1 MTSMILTKSSTF
13 IIGPVSSLLGYL
25 MDAIYNFLEL
35 IGIPN
40 IGLSIILF
48 TLIIYL
54 LLMPLTYKQQKFS
67 RMQTK
72 MMPEIQAIQ
81 KKYEGK
87 KDNESA
93 MAMNQ
98 ETKMVYEKYGVS
110 PSGSCVQLLIQMPIL
125 FALYQVVYRIP
136 AYVGSVK
143 NIYIG
148 LVNKM
153 MSIDGIATYMQE
165 VGKSK
170 GFGGSDFTGEGAT
183 NAFVDVLNKFSSSDW
198 SDLGEKF
205 PSLMDSITSTT
216 QELEQVNNFL
226 GLNIGNSPSDI
237 MSSAWAAGS
246 FLLVLGA
253 IMIPVLAA
261 ATQWVN
267 VQLSMAMSEANKA
280 NGNKQQAGNNDQM
293 MASMKRMNNVM
304 PIFSAVM
311 CFTVPSGLGLYWIS
325 GAVIRSVQQVV
336 INRILGKVDLD
347 EMIAKN
353 MEKAK
358 EKREKMGIASEQLIN
373 NANANTRR
381 IQTMANGGEPSSKQ
395 KLSQEER
402 EEKLRKAN
410 EYYKNAS
417 KNPNSLA
424 AKANMVK
431 QFEEK
436 SKKK

>member
-1 MTSMILTKSSTF
+1 MTSMILTKSSMF
-13 IIGPVSSLLGYL
+13 IIGPVASLLGYL
-25 MDAIYNFLEL
+25 MDAIYNFLDL
-35 IGIPN
+35 VGIPN

-54 LLMPLTYKQQKFS
+54 LLTPLTYKQQKFS

-87 KDNESA
+87 RDNESA
-93 MAMNQ
+93 MKMNE

-125 FALYQVVYRIP
+125 LALYQVVYRIP
-136 AYVGSVK
+136 AYVDSVK
-143 NIYIG
+143 NIYLS

-153 MSIDGIATYMQE
+153 MSIDGIAAYMQE

-170 GFGGSDFTGEGAT
+170 GFGSSDFTGEGAR

-198 SDLGEKF
+198 NALSEKF
-205 PSLMDSITSTT
+205 PDLSGSIASTT

-253 IMIPVLAA
+253 IMIPVLSAL
-261 ATQWVN
+261 TQWVN

-280 NGNKQQAGNNDQM
+280 NGNKQQPGTNDQM
-293 MASMKRMNNVM
+293 MASMKMMNNVM
-304 PIFSAVM
+304 PIISAFM
-311 CFTVPSGLGLYWIS
+311 CFTLPSGLGIYWIC

-336 INRILGKVDLD
+336 INRILGKVDMD
-347 EMIAKN
+347 ELIAKN
-353 MEKAK
+353 MEMAK

-373 NANANTRR
+373 NANANTKR
-381 IQTMANGGEPSSKQ
+381 IQTMANGGESSKQ
-395 KLSQEER
+395 ATTQAER

-431 QFEEK
+431 LFEEK

>member
-1 MTSMILTKSSTF
+1 MTSMILTKSSMF
-13 IIGPVSSLLGYL
+13 IIGPVASLLGYL
-25 MDAIYNFLEL
+25 MDAIYNFLDL
-35 IGIPN
+35 VGIPN

-54 LLMPLTYKQQKFS
+54 LLTPLTYKQQKFS

-87 KDNESA
+87 RDNESA
-93 MAMNQ
+93 MKMNE

-125 FALYQVVYRIP
+125 LALYQVVYRIP
-136 AYVGSVK
+136 AYVDSVK
-143 NIYIG
+143 NIYLS

-153 MSIDGIATYMQE
+153 MSIDGIAAYMQE

-170 GFGGSDFTGEGAT
+170 GFGSSDFTGEGAR

-198 SDLGEKF
+198 NALSEKF
-205 PSLMDSITSTT
+205 PDLSGSIASTT

-253 IMIPVLAA
+253 IMIPVLSAL
-261 ATQWVN
+261 TQWVN
-267 VQLSMAMSEANKA
+267 VQVSMAMSEANKA
-280 NGNKQQAGNNDQM
+280 NGNKQQPGTNDQM
-293 MASMKRMNNVM
+293 MASMKMMNNVM
-304 PIFSAVM
+304 PIISAFM
-311 CFTVPSGLGLYWIS
+311 CFTLPSGLGIYWIC

-336 INRILGKVDLD
+336 INRILGKVDMD
-347 EMIAKN
+347 ELIAKN

-373 NANANTRR
+373 NANANTKR
-381 IQTMANGGEPSSKQ
+381 IQTMANGGESSKQ
-395 KLSQEER
+395 ATTQAER

>member
-1 MTSMILTKSSTF
+1 MTSMILTKSSMF
-13 IIGPVSSLLGYL
+13 IIGPVASLLGYL
-25 MDAIYNFLEL
+25 MDAIYNFLDL
-35 IGIPN
+35 VGIPN

-54 LLMPLTYKQQKFS
+54 LLTPLTYKQQKFS

-87 KDNESA
+87 RDNESA
-93 MAMNQ
+93 MKMNE

-125 FALYQVVYRIP
+125 LALYQVVYRIP
-136 AYVGSVK
+136 AYVDSVK
-143 NIYIG
+143 NIYLS

-153 MSIDGIATYMQE
+153 MSIDGIAAYMQE

-170 GFGGSDFTGEGAT
+170 GFGSSDFTGEGAR

-198 SDLGEKF
+198 NALSEKF
-205 PSLMDSITSTT
+205 PDLSGSIASTT

-253 IMIPVLAA
+253 IMIPVLSAL
-261 ATQWVN
+261 TQWVN

-280 NGNKQQAGNNDQM
+280 NGNKQQPGTNDQM
-293 MASMKRMNNVM
+293 MASMKMMNNVM
-304 PIFSAVM
+304 PIMSAFM
-311 CFTVPSGLGLYWIS
+311 CFTLPSGLGIYWIC

-336 INRILGKVDLD
+336 INRILGKVDMD
-347 EMIAKN
+347 ELIAKN

-373 NANANTRR
+373 NANANTKR
-381 IQTMANGGEPSSKQ
+381 IQTMANGGESSKQ
-395 KLSQEER
+395 ATTQAER

>member
-1 MTSMILTKSSTF
+1 MTSMILTKSSMF
-13 IIGPVSSLLGYL
+13 IIGPVASLLGYL
-25 MDAIYNFLEL
+25 MDAIYNFLDL
-35 IGIPN
+35 VGIPN

-54 LLMPLTYKQQKFS
+54 LLTPLTYKQQKFS

-87 KDNESA
+87 RDNESA
-93 MAMNQ
+93 MKMNE

-125 FALYQVVYRIP
+125 LALYQVVYRIP
-136 AYVGSVK
+136 AYVDSVK
-143 NIYIG
+143 NIYLS

-153 MSIDGIATYMQE
+153 MSIDGIAAYMQE

-170 GFGGSDFTGEGAT
+170 GFGSSDFTGEGAR

-198 SDLGEKF
+198 NALSEKF
-205 PSLMDSITSTT
+205 PDLSGSIASTT

-253 IMIPVLAA
+253 IMIPVLSAL
-261 ATQWVN
+261 TQWVN

-280 NGNKQQAGNNDQM
+280 NGNKQQPGTNDQM
-293 MASMKRMNNVM
+293 MASMKMMNNVM
-304 PIFSAVM
+304 PIISAFM
-311 CFTVPSGLGLYWIS
+311 CFTLPSGLGIYWIC

-336 INRILGKVDLD
+336 INRILGKVDMD
-347 EMIAKN
+347 ELIAKN

-373 NANANTRR
+373 NANANTKR
-381 IQTMANGGEPSSKQ
+381 IQTMANGGESSKQ
-395 KLSQEER
+395 ATTQAER

>member
-1 MTSMILTKSSTF
+1 MTSMILTKSSMF
-13 IIGPVSSLLGYL
+13 IIGPVASLLGYL
-25 MDAIYNFLEL
+25 MDAIYNFLDL

-54 LLMPLTYKQQKFS
+54 LLTPLTYKQQKFS

-87 KDNESA
+87 RDNESA
-93 MAMNQ
+93 MKMNE

-125 FALYQVVYRIP
+125 LALYQVVYRIP
-136 AYVGSVK
+136 AYVDSVK
-143 NIYIG
+143 NIYLS

-153 MSIDGIATYMQE
+153 MSIDGIAAYMQE

-170 GFGGSDFTGEGAT
+170 GFGSSDFTGEGAR

-198 SDLGEKF
+198 NALSEKF
-205 PSLMDSITSTT
+205 PDLSGSIASTT

-253 IMIPVLAA
+253 IMIPVLSAL
-261 ATQWVN
+261 TQWVN

-280 NGNKQQAGNNDQM
+280 NGNKQQPGTNDQM
-293 MASMKRMNNVM
+293 MASMKMMNNVM
-304 PIFSAVM
+304 PIISAFM
-311 CFTVPSGLGLYWIS
+311 CFTLPSGLGIYWIC

-336 INRILGKVDLD
+336 INRILGKVDMD
-347 EMIAKN
+347 ELIAKN

-373 NANANTRR
+373 NANANTKR
-381 IQTMANGGEPSSKQ
+381 IQTMANGGESSKQ
-395 KLSQEER
+395 ATTQAEG

>member
-13 IIGPVSSLLGYL
+13 IIGPVASLLGYL
-25 MDAIYNFLEL
+25 MDAIYNFLDL

-143 NIYIG
+143 NIYMG

-170 GFGGSDFTGEGAT
+170 GFGSSDFTGEGAT

-198 SDLGEKF
+198 SVLGEKF
-205 PSLMDSITSTT
+205 PSLSDSIASTT

-246 FLLVLGA
+246 FLLVVGA
-253 IMIPVLAA
+253 IMIPVFAA
-261 ATQWVN
+261 ITQWVN
-267 VQLSMAMSEANKA
+267 VQLSMAMSEANNKNA
-280 NGNKQQAGNNDQM
+280 NKQQGANDQM
-293 MASMKRMNNVM
+293 MASMKMMNNVM

-358 EKREKMGIASEQLIN
+358 AKREKMGIASEQLIN

-381 IQTMANGGEPSSKQ
+381 IQTMANGGQTSAKSGM
-395 KLSQEER
+395 SQAEK

>member
-1 MTSMILTKSSTF
+1 MTSMILTKSSMF
-13 IIGPVSSLLGYL
+13 IIGPVASLLGYL
-25 MDAIYNFLEL
+25 MDAIYNFLDL

-54 LLMPLTYKQQKFS
+54 LLTPLTYKQQKFS

-87 KDNESA
+87 RDNESA
-93 MAMNQ
+93 MKMNE

-125 FALYQVVYRIP
+125 LALYQVVYRIP
-136 AYVGSVK
+136 AYVDSVK
-143 NIYIG
+143 NIYLS

-153 MSIDGIATYMQE
+153 MSIDGIAAYMQE

-170 GFGGSDFTGEGAT
+170 GFGSSDFTGEGAR

-198 SDLGEKF
+198 NALSEKF
-205 PSLMDSITSTT
+205 PDLSGSIASTT

-253 IMIPVLAA
+253 IMIPVLSAL
-261 ATQWVN
+261 TQWVN

-280 NGNKQQAGNNDQM
+280 NGNKQQPGTNDQM
-293 MASMKRMNNVM
+293 MASMKMMNNVM
-304 PIFSAVM
+304 PIMSAFM
-311 CFTVPSGLGLYWIS
+311 CFTLPSGLGIYWIC

-336 INRILGKVDLD
+336 INRILGKVDMD
-347 EMIAKN
+347 ELIAKN

-373 NANANTRR
+373 NANANTKR
-381 IQTMANGGEPSSKQ
+381 IQTMANGGESSKQ
-395 KLSQEER
+395 ATTQAER

>member
-1 MTSMILTKSSTF
+1 MTSMILTKSSMF
-13 IIGPVSSLLGYL
+13 IIGPVASLLGYL
-25 MDAIYNFLEL
+25 MDAIYNFLDL

-54 LLMPLTYKQQKFS
+54 LLTPLTYKQQKFS

-87 KDNESA
+87 RDNESA
-93 MAMNQ
+93 MKMNE

-125 FALYQVVYRIP
+125 LALYQVVYRIP
-136 AYVGSVK
+136 AYVDSVK
-143 NIYIG
+143 NIYLS

-153 MSIDGIATYMQE
+153 MSIDGIAAYMQE

-170 GFGGSDFTGEGAT
+170 GFGSSDFTGEGAR

-198 SDLGEKF
+198 NALSEKF
-205 PSLMDSITSTT
+205 PDLSGSIASTT

-253 IMIPVLAA
+253 IMIPVLSAL
-261 ATQWVN
+261 TQWVN

-280 NGNKQQAGNNDQM
+280 NGNKQQPGTNDQM
-293 MASMKRMNNVM
+293 MASMKMMNNVM
-304 PIFSAVM
+304 PIISAFM
-311 CFTVPSGLGLYWIS
+311 CFTLPSGLGIYWIC

-336 INRILGKVDLD
+336 INRILGKVDMD
-347 EMIAKN
+347 ELIAKN

-373 NANANTRR
+373 NANANTKR
-381 IQTMANGGEPSSKQ
+381 IQTMANGGESSKQ
-395 KLSQEER
+395 ATTQAER

>member
-1 MTSMILTKSSTF
+1 MILTKSSMF
-13 IIGPVSSLLGYL
+13 IIGPVASLLGYL
-25 MDAIYNFLEL
+25 MDAIYNFLDL

-54 LLMPLTYKQQKFS
+54 LLTPLTYKQQKFS

-87 KDNESA
+87 RDNESA
-93 MAMNQ
+93 MKMNE

-125 FALYQVVYRIP
+125 LALYQVVYRIP
-136 AYVGSVK
+136 AYVDSVK
-143 NIYIG
+143 NIYLS

-153 MSIDGIATYMQE
+153 MSIDGIAAYMQE

-170 GFGGSDFTGEGAT
+170 GFGSSDFTGEGAR

-198 SDLGEKF
+198 NALSEKF
-205 PSLMDSITSTT
+205 PDLSGSIASTT

-253 IMIPVLAA
+253 IMIPVLSAL
-261 ATQWVN
+261 TQWVN

-280 NGNKQQAGNNDQM
+280 NGNKQQPGTNDQM
-293 MASMKRMNNVM
+293 MASMKMMNNVM
-304 PIFSAVM
+304 PIMSAFM
-311 CFTVPSGLGLYWIS
+311 CFTLPSGLGIYWIC

-336 INRILGKVDLD
+336 INRILGKVDMD
-347 EMIAKN
+347 ELIAKN

-373 NANANTRR
+373 NANANTKR
-381 IQTMANGGEPSSKQ
+381 IQTMANGGESSKQ
-395 KLSQEER
+395 ATTQAER

>member
-13 IIGPVSSLLGYL
+13 IIGPVASLLGYV
-25 MDAIYNFLEL
+25 MEGIYNLLDF

-40 IGLSIILF
+40 IGFTIILF
-48 TLIIYL
+48 TFIIYL
-54 LLMPLTYKQQKFS
+54 FLTPLTYKQQKFS
-67 RMQTK
+67 RLQSK

-81 KKYEGK
+81 KKYEGR
-87 KDNESA
+87 KDNEAA

-98 ETKMVYEKYGVS
+98 ETKLVYEKYGVS
-110 PSGSCVQLLIQMPIL
+110 PSGSCLQLIIQMPIL

-136 AYVGSVK
+136 AYVDSVK
-143 NIYIG
+143 NIYLN

-153 MSIDGIATYMQE
+153 MTLDGAATYMQE
-165 VGKSK
+165 IGKTK

-198 SDLGEKF
+198 NALSEKF
-205 PSLMDSITSTT
+205 PSLQGVINSTT
-216 QELEQVNNFL
+216 EELSHVNNFL
-226 GLNIGNSPSDI
+226 GLDIGNSPSDI
-237 MSSAWAAGS
+237 LSSAWAAGS
-246 FLLVLGA
+246 YLLVVGA
-253 IMIPVLAA
+253 ILVPLLSAL
-261 ATQWVN
+261 TQWIN
-267 VQLSMAMSEANKA
+267 TKLSMAMSEANSSRQADA
-280 NGNKQQAGNNDQM
+280 NNQM
-293 MASMKRMNNVM
+293 MASMKMMNNVM

-311 CFTVPSGLGLYWIS
+311 CFTVPSGLGLYWIC
-325 GAVIRSVQQVV
+325 GAIIRSIQMLV
-336 INRILGKVDLD
+336 INRMLGKVDMD

-358 EKREKMGIASEQLIN
+358 AKREKMGIASEQLIN
-373 NANANTRR
+373 NANTNARS
-381 IQTMANGGEPSSKQ
+381 IQSMANGGQPASKQ
-395 KLSQEER
+395 RMTQEER

-410 EYYKNAS
+410 EYYKSAS

-431 QFEEK
+431 QFDEK

>member
-1 MTSMILTKSSTF
+1 MILTKSSMF
-13 IIGPVSSLLGYL
+13 IIGPVASLLGYL
-25 MDAIYNFLEL
+25 MDAIYNFLDL
-35 IGIPN
+35 VGIPN

-54 LLMPLTYKQQKFS
+54 LLTPLTYKQQKFS

-87 KDNESA
+87 RDNESA
-93 MAMNQ
+93 MKMNE

-125 FALYQVVYRIP
+125 LALYQVVYRIP
-136 AYVGSVK
+136 AYVDSVK
-143 NIYIG
+143 NIYLS

-153 MSIDGIATYMQE
+153 MSIDGIAAYMQE

-170 GFGGSDFTGEGAT
+170 GFGSSDFTGEGAR

-198 SDLGEKF
+198 NALSEKF
-205 PSLMDSITSTT
+205 PDLSGSIASTT

-253 IMIPVLAA
+253 IMIPVLSAL
-261 ATQWVN
+261 TQWVN

-280 NGNKQQAGNNDQM
+280 NGNKQQPGTNDQM
-293 MASMKRMNNVM
+293 MASMKMMNNVM
-304 PIFSAVM
+304 PIISAFM
-311 CFTVPSGLGLYWIS
+311 CFTLPSGLGIYWIC

-336 INRILGKVDLD
+336 INRILGKVDMD
-347 EMIAKN
+347 ELIAKN

-373 NANANTRR
+373 NANANTKR
-381 IQTMANGGEPSSKQ
+381 IQTMANGGESSKQ
-395 KLSQEER
+395 ATTQAER

>member
-1 MTSMILTKSSTF
+1 MILTKSSMF
-13 IIGPVSSLLGYL
+13 IIGPVASLLGYL
-25 MDAIYNFLEL
+25 MDAIYNFLDL

-54 LLMPLTYKQQKFS
+54 LLTPLTYKQQKFS

-87 KDNESA
+87 RDNESA
-93 MAMNQ
+93 MKMNE

-125 FALYQVVYRIP
+125 LALYQVVYRIP
-136 AYVGSVK
+136 AYVDSVK
-143 NIYIG
+143 NIYLS

-153 MSIDGIATYMQE
+153 MSIDGIAAYMQE

-170 GFGGSDFTGEGAT
+170 GFGSSDFTGEGAR

-198 SDLGEKF
+198 NALSEKF
-205 PSLMDSITSTT
+205 PDLSGSIASTT

-253 IMIPVLAA
+253 IMIPVLSAL
-261 ATQWVN
+261 TQWVN

-280 NGNKQQAGNNDQM
+280 NGNKQQPGTNDQM
-293 MASMKRMNNVM
+293 MASMKMMNNVM
-304 PIFSAVM
+304 PIISAFM
-311 CFTVPSGLGLYWIS
+311 CFTLPSGLGIYWIC

-336 INRILGKVDLD
+336 INRILGKVDMD
-347 EMIAKN
+347 ELIAKN

-373 NANANTRR
+373 NANANTKR
-381 IQTMANGGEPSSKQ
+381 IQTMANGGESSKQ
-395 KLSQEER
+395 ATTQAER

>member
-1 MTSMILTKSSTF
+1 MTSMILTKSSMF
-13 IIGPVSSLLGYL
+13 IIGPVASLLGYL
-25 MDAIYNFLEL
+25 MDAIYNFLDL
-35 IGIPN
+35 VGIPN

-54 LLMPLTYKQQKFS
+54 LLTPLTYKQQKFS

-87 KDNESA
+87 RDNESA
-93 MAMNQ
+93 MKMNE

-125 FALYQVVYRIP
+125 LALYQVVYRIP
-136 AYVGSVK
+136 AYVDSVK
-143 NIYIG
+143 NIYLS

-153 MSIDGIATYMQE
+153 MSIDGIAAYMQE

-170 GFGGSDFTGEGAT
+170 GFGSSDFTGEGAR

-198 SDLGEKF
+198 NAMSEKF
-205 PSLMDSITSTT
+205 PDLSGSIASTT

-253 IMIPVLAA
+253 IMIPVLSAL
-261 ATQWVN
+261 TQWVN

-280 NGNKQQAGNNDQM
+280 NGNKQQPGTNDQM
-293 MASMKRMNNVM
+293 MASMKMMNNVM
-304 PIFSAVM
+304 PIISAFM
-311 CFTVPSGLGLYWIS
+311 CFTLPSGLGIYWIC

-336 INRILGKVDLD
+336 INRILGKVDMD
-347 EMIAKN
+347 ELIAKN

-373 NANANTRR
+373 NANANTKR
-381 IQTMANGGEPSSKQ
+381 IQTMANGGESSKQ
-395 KLSQEER
+395 ATTQAER

>member
-13 IIGPVSSLLGYL
+13 IIGPVATLLGKL
-25 MDAIYNFLEL
+25 MDAIYNFLDL

-81 KKYEGK
+81 KKYEGRR
-87 KDNESA
+87 DNEAA
-93 MAMNQ
+93 MQMNQ
-98 ETKMVYEKYGVS
+98 ETQMVYQKYGVS

-136 AYVGSVK
+136 AYVDSVK
-143 NIYIG
+143 NIYLN

-153 MSIDGIATYMQE
+153 MSIDGMATYMQE
-165 VGKSK
+165 VGKTK
-170 GFGGSDFTGEGAT
+170 GFGSSDFTGEGAT

-198 SDLGEKF
+198 SALSEQY
-205 PSLMDSITSTT
+205 PSLSGAITSTT
-216 QELEQVNNFL
+216 EELEHVNNFL

-253 IMIPVLAA
+253 IMIPVLSAL
-261 ATQWVN
+261 TQWVN
-267 VQLSMAMSEANKA
+267 VQLSMAMSEANKP
-280 NGNKQQAGNNDQM
+280 NTNKQNGTNDQM
-293 MASMKRMNNVM
+293 MASMKMMNNVM

-311 CFTVPSGLGLYWIS
+311 CFTLPSGLGLYWIS
-325 GAVIRSVQQVV
+325 GAVIRSIQQVV
-336 INRILGKVDLD
+336 INRMLAKVDMD

-358 EKREKMGIASEQLIN
+358 AKREKMGIASEQLIN
-373 NANANTRR
+373 NANANTKR
-381 IQTMANGGEPSSKQ
+381 IQTMANGGQPSSKQ
-395 KLSQEER
+395 KMSTEER

-436 SKKK
+436 SKRK